1 VKDEL
6 ILSSFQNQR
15 EPMSIKQ
22 IDCSSQSYIRYV
34 VLIFLLPFYIQTAE
48 KSKFI
53 ELKKNNEVMK
63 EAFEEEIEKKNNE
76 LKDVCAT
83 LDEIAG
89 EKLGKE
95 INVHKFLGRF
105 GRDVH

>member
-1 VKDEL
+1 MKDEL
-6 ILSSFQNQR
+6 ILSSFQNQK
-15 EPMSIKQ
+15 EPTSIKQ
-22 IDCSSQSYIRYV
+22 NDCSPQSYNDYV

-63 EAFEEEIEKKNNE
+63 EAFEEDIEKKNNE

-95 INVHKFLGRF
+95 IIVNTFLGRL

>member
-1 VKDEL
+1 MSYVKDEL
-6 ILSSFQNQR
+6 LLSSFQNQR
-15 EPMSIKQ
+15 APTSIKQ
-22 IDCSSQSYIRYV
+22 NDCGSQIYNDYV

-48 KSKFI
+48 KSNFI

-63 EAFEEEIEKKNNE
+63 ETFEEEIEKKNIE

-95 INVHKFLGRF
+95 IM
-105 GRDVH
+105 

>member
-1 VKDEL
+1 MKDEL

-15 EPMSIKQ
+15 EPMSIKKN
-22 IDCSSQSYIRYV
+22 DCSSQSYNDYV

-63 EAFEEEIEKKNNE
+63 EAFEKEIEKKNNE

-83 LDEIAG
+83 FDEIAG

-95 INVHKFLGRF
+95 MNVNTFLGRF
-105 GRDVH
+105 GHDVH